1 LSLLGLSR
9 TLRASGKLKVV
20 KKKYSNLFKERE
32 IFFYR
37 HTYNFHVVLD
47 NKYRYFFIFRNHNG
61 SFCSRIMINKM
72 ISLSPNVCAPSR
84 FKYFYLDLIVCG
96 LDPRCHS
103 ATSIG
108 VKPTSSFRKAR
119 ILSVLS
125 NPASCKSLS
134 RVPIF

>member
-1 LSLLGLSR
+1 MRQSLAKRIAHSEIQVKAPLVISNWVIGLLGLLSLLSLLS
-9 TLRASGKLKVV
+9 LL
-20 KKKYSNLFKERE
+20 
-32 IFFYR
+32 
-37 HTYNFHVVLD
+37 
-47 NKYRYFFIFRNHNG
+47 
-61 SFCSRIMINKM
+61 
-72 ISLSPNVCAPSR
+72 NVCTPGR

-96 LDPRCHS
+96 LDPRGHS

-119 ILSVLS
+119 ILCVLS